1 MVARR
6 QALGDHPIL
15 RQATRGYPARPPLGS
30 DCVVATKAAALW
42 EDGRSRKIAAMS
54 ALTVTIGQ
62 TLGHY
67 RILEKIGAGGMG
79 TVYRAHDQRL
89 DRDVALK
96 VLPPSGLGNGE
107 ARRLF
112 RKEALALS
120 RLNHPNIAAIYD
132 FDFDAGVDFLVMEL
146 ITGVTLA
153 SKLANGALSEE
164 KVLQFGQ
171 QIALALEHAHGYGVV
186 HRDLKPGN
194 VIIRSDGELKVVDF
208 GLARLLTID
217 ESAPTESSSSIHRL
231 AGTLPYM
238 PPEQLWGNPPDC
250 RSDIYSAGAVLYEMA
265 TGKRPFQGKVPTAIS
280 EAILHTD
287 PVPPRQLSPTISS
300 ALESVILKCLE
311 KEPATRYQTA
321 RELSVDLRRVRTPAP
336 DLSARRKPASVRARW
351 VLMAS
356 LLAILVIALPISL
369 LKVRA
374 WQART
379 KATSQIASIRSLA
392 VLPLENLSR
401 DPEQEYFADG
411 MTDELTTELA
421 HISALRVVSRTSA
434 MRYKRTTKTL
444 PQIARELQVDGVI
457 EGSVLR
463 SDDSVRINTQ
473 LVLAQADKQLWA
485 HSYQRELKDVLQL
498 QGELARDIAEQIKIK
513 ITPQEELRL
522 ATTRTVDPGSHEAY
536 LKGLYHWNKGTEE
549 HYRDA
554 RNYFKQAIALDP
566 NYAPAYAGL
575 ADYFWA
581 TDELPPSLA
590 MPLARENVLKALAL
604 DDGLADAHKTLAIIK
619 FYGDWDWVAA
629 EREFRRALALNP
641 SYSEGHRMYSV
652 YLSALG
658 REEDAFGEI
667 QTAQQL
673 DPLSLTTSV
682 TAGWISYYARQY
694 DRALQQCRGVL
705 ELDPNWSPAHECLGD
720 AYTAKGNFPQAI
732 AESQQAATGSGHDPM
747 RLAGLGRIY
756 ALAGR
761 ESDARKIL
769 TELNQASKTEYIAP
783 YFFAMIEG
791 ALGEKDQAFAWLEK
805 GFNGRD
811 AYLARL
817 RVDIAMDP
825 LRSDVRFKT
834 LLQRVGL
841 AN

>member
-1 MVARR
+1 MARKKSL
-6 QALGDHPIL
+6 QISWLL
-15 RQATRGYPARPPLGS
+15 ESKVNARPF
-30 DCVVATKAAALW
+30 VTKESAN
-42 EDGRSRKIAAMS
+42 RSRVKAKAVPYRKSKIGAMS
-54 ALTVTIGQ
+54 APTVTIGQ

-67 RILEKIGAGGMG
+67 RILERIGAGGMG
-79 TVYRAHDQRL
+79 TVYRAHDERL

-96 VLPPSGLGNGE
+96 VLPPSRLENDA

-153 SKLANGALSEE
+153 SKVAGGALSEE

-171 QIALALEHAHGYGVV
+171 QIALALEHAHGYGLV

-208 GLARLLTID
+208 GLAKLVTID
-217 ESAPTESSSSIHRL
+217 ESAPTESLSGVHGL

-238 PPEQLWGNPPDC
+238 SPEQLWGRPLDC
-250 RSDIYSAGAVLYEMA
+250 RSDVYSAGVVLYEMA

-287 PVPPRQLSPTISS
+287 PVSPRQLSPTISS
-300 ALESVILKCLE
+300 ALESVILKCLQ

-321 RELSVDLRRVRTPAP
+321 RELSTDLRQVR
-336 DLSARRKPASVRARW
+336 SASADITGGRRPASVRTRW
-351 VLMAS
+351 VPIASLMAI
-356 LLAILVIALPISL
+356 LAVAAPVSFLRI
-369 LKVRA
+369 RA
-374 WQART
+374 GQARSI
-379 KATSQIASIRSLA
+379 ATSQIPSIRSLA

-444 PQIARELQVDGVI
+444 PQIAQELQVDGVI

-463 SDDSVRINTQ
+463 SDGSVRINTQ
-473 LVLAQADKQLWA
+473 LVQAQADKQLWA

-498 QGELARDIAEQIKIK
+498 QGELAHDIAEQIKIK
-513 ITPQEELRL
+513 VTPQEQLRL

-536 LKGLYHWNKGTEE
+536 LRGLYHWNKGTEE
-549 HYRDA
+549 NYRDA
-554 RNYFKQAIALDP
+554 RNDFEEAIALDP

-581 TDELPPSLA
+581 TDELPPSAA
-590 MPLARENVLKALAL
+590 MPQARENVLKALAL
-604 DDGLADAHKTLAIIK
+604 DDGLADAHKTFAIIK
-619 FYGDWDWVAA
+619 FYGDWDWAAA
-629 EREFRRALALNP
+629 EKEFKRALALNP
-641 SYSEGHRMYSV
+641 SYSEGHRMYSL

-658 REEDAFGEI
+658 RAEDAIAEI
-667 QTAQQL
+667 QTAHRL
-673 DPLSLTTSV
+673 DPLSLTTSL
-682 TAGWISYYARQY
+682 TAGWISYYGRQY
-694 DRALQQCRGVL
+694 DRALEQCRGVL
-705 ELDPNWSPAHECLGD
+705 ELDPNWSTAHECLGD
-720 AYTAKGNFPQAI
+720 AYTAQGNFSEAI
-732 AESQQAATGSGHDPM
+732 TQCQQAATDSGDDPV
-747 RLAGLGRIY
+747 RLASLGRTY

-761 ESDARKIL
+761 VSDARKIL
-769 TELNQASKTEYIAP
+769 AELNKASKTKYVAP
-783 YFFAMIEG
+783 YFFAIIESS
-791 ALGEKDQAFAWLEK
+791 LGEKDQAFAWLEK

-811 AYLARL
+811 PYLARL
-817 RVDIAMDP
+817 RVDVAMDP
-825 LRSDVRFKT
+825 LRSDARFKI
-834 LLQRVGL
+834 LLRRVGL